1 MYNYN
6 QYNSSAFD
14 NQSND
19 RNSQVFWDAVS
30 MTSSDRNSIALSIYH
45 SVPELAG
52 KSEQYEN
59 DSHQNSKN
67 EMVIPILRVLR
78 SAECNFC
85 LQFFFFRFGKTI
97 SQ

>member
-67 EMVIPILRVLR
+67 EMVILVLRV
-78 SAECNFC
+78 
-85 LQFFFFRFGKTI
+85 
-97 SQ
+97 